1 MRQRLLVVAAGV
13 LVVAV
18 GLPLTGCG
26 TTPGAGA
33 GENVP
38 RSTTTLVDV
47 DRFLADYNTNYQRL
61 WTDAEG
67 SKFLANS
74 DITPANT
81 AREVAAAQALADY
94 IGSREVI
101 ETLRALRQAPGLDE
115 LRRRELDV
123 AWQQAALYP
132 GTAPETVSRLLAA
145 EADATAAM
153 YGHEF
158 RLALPGEPERT
169 VTPSE
174 IQDLLAESR
183 DPAVRRAVWECSKTV
198 GPPLRDRLLELQ
210 TLRNAVAREM
220 GYSSYFALKCADYG
234 LTSAEMMTLMD
245 DVVAGVMPLYQQ
257 LHTWTRYELAARYGV
272 AEVPARLPAHWVA
285 NRWGQEWPG
294 LVEGIDLD
302 ALMTGRSPQWVV
314 EQAEQFYVSLG
325 MPELPESFWA
335 RSDLFELGD
344 GATRKKNT
352 HASAWHV
359 DLDQDVRSLMSV
371 RSDYD
376 WFTTAHHE
384 LGHVYYYLAY
394 SRPEVPPILRRGAN
408 RAFHEAVGT
417 LIELA
422 CGQVPYLE
430 QVGLLA
436 PGRTPEQT
444 SWLLSQALT
453 GPIVFLPFAAGTM
466 THWEHDFYETNL
478 PADQFNARWWQ
489 HAARFQGLEPPAP
502 RDETF
507 CDPATK
513 THIIDDPGEYY
524 DYALSAVIL
533 HQLHRHI
540 CQEILHQDVRTANYY
555 GNREVGAYLN
565 TLLAAG
571 DTRDWREL
579 LREATGEELSSE
591 AMLAYFAPLQA
602 WLVQENTGRMVGW

>member
-1 MRQRLLVVAAGV
+1 MRPSLLCALMCMLALTTVLPAAG
-13 LVVAV
+13 
-18 GLPLTGCG
+18 CG
-26 TTPGAGA
+26 SAPGAGA
-33 GENVP
+33 
-38 RSTTTLVDV
+38 SKASSSSKDV
-47 DRFLADYNTNYQRL
+47 DRFLADYNAAYQRL

-67 SKFLANS
+67 SKFVANS

-94 IGSREVI
+94 VGSREVI
-101 ETLRALRQAPGLDE
+101 ETLRTLRRMPGLDD
-115 LRRRELDV
+115 LRRRQLDV
-123 AWQQAALYP
+123 AWQQAAQYP

-145 EADATAAM
+145 EAGATAAM

-158 RLALPGEPERT
+158 RLALPGEAERV

-220 GYSSYFALKCADYG
+220 GYSSYFALKCDDYG
-234 LTSAEMMTLMD
+234 LSSAEMMTLMD
-245 DVVAGVMPLYQQ
+245 DVVAGVMPIYTQ
-257 LHTWTRYELAARYGV
+257 LHTWARYQLAARYGV
-272 AEVPARLPAHWVA
+272 DDVPAQLPAHWVA

-294 LVEGIDLD
+294 LVEGVDLD
-302 ALMTGRSPQWVV
+302 ALLSGRTPQWVI
-314 EQAEQFYVSLG
+314 EQAERFYVSLG
-325 MPELPESFWA
+325 MPALPASFWTN
-335 RSDLFELGD
+335 SDLFELPA

-376 WFTTAHHE
+376 WFTTTHHE

-436 PGRTPEQT
+436 AGQTPEQS

-453 GPIVFLPFAAGTM
+453 GPVVFLPFAAGTM
-466 THWEHDFYETNL
+466 AHWEHDFYETDL
-478 PADQFNARWWQ
+478 PADQLNARWWQ
-489 HAARFQGLEPPAP
+489 HAARFQGLAPPAP

-513 THIIDDPGEYY
+513 THIVDDAGEYY

-540 CQEILHQDVRTANYY
+540 CAEILHQDVRAANYY
-555 GNREVGAYLN
+555 GNREVGAYLHG
-565 TLLAAG
+565 LLAAG
-571 DTRDWREL
+571 ATRDWREL
-579 LREATGEELSSE
+579 LREATGEELSSA

-602 WLVQENTGRMVGW
+602 WLTTENAGRAVGW

>member
-1 MRQRLLVVAAGV
+1 VGSLALLASCRDNPPPAAASAG
-13 LVVAV
+13 
-18 GLPLTGCG
+18 
-26 TTPGAGA
+26 GASPTA
-33 GENVP
+33 
-38 RSTTTLVDV
+38 LADL
-47 DRFLADYNTNYQRL
+47 DAFLAVYNAEYQRL
-61 WTDAEG
+61 WTAAEG
-67 SKFLANS
+67 GKFLANS
-74 DITPANT
+74 DITPEHT

-94 IGSREVI
+94 VGSREVI
-101 ETLRALRQAPGLDE
+101 ETLRRWRALPGLDAS
-115 LRRRELDV
+115 RRRQLDV
-123 AWQQAALYP
+123 AWQQAAQYP

-145 EADATAAM
+145 EAGATAAM
-153 YGHEF
+153 FGHEF
-158 RLALPGEPERT
+158 RLALPGEAERV
-169 VTPSE
+169 VTPSG
-174 IQDLLAESR
+174 IQDLLAGSR
-183 DPAVRRAVWECSKTV
+183 DLAVRRAVWECSKTV

-220 GYSSYFALKCADYG
+220 GYSSYFALKCDDYG

-257 LHTWTRYELAARYGV
+257 LHTWTRHQLAARYGV
-272 AEVPARLPAHWVA
+272 VDVPARLPAHWIA

-294 LVEGIDLD
+294 LVEGVDLD
-302 ALMTGRSPQWVV
+302 ALMAGRTPQWVI
-314 EQAEQFYVSLG
+314 EQAERFYVSLG
-325 MPELPESFWA
+325 LPELPESFWA
-335 RSDLFELGD
+335 RSDLFELPA

-376 WFTTAHHE
+376 WFTTTHHE

-436 PGRTPEQT
+436 PGQTPEQT
-444 SWLLSQALT
+444 PWLLSQALT

-466 THWEHDFYETNL
+466 AHWEHDFYETNL
-478 PADQFNARWWQ
+478 PADQLNARWWQ
-489 HAARFQGLEPPAP
+489 HAARFQGLEPPST
-502 RDETF
+502 RGEEY

-513 THIIDDPGEYY
+513 THIVDDAGEYY

-540 CQEILHQDVRTANYY
+540 CAEILHQDVRAANYY
-555 GNREVGAYLN
+555 GHREVGAYLHA
-565 TLLAAG
+565 LLAAG
-571 DTRDWREL
+571 ATRDWREL

-602 WLVQENTGRMVGW
+602 WLARENAGRAVGW